1 MVNVKHKK
9 ICIVVSSLGI
19 GGVERSMATLSKIL
33 SDLGYDV
40 HLVTVLNQ
48 IEYDFAGTLFNLG
61 ELKDKKDSF
70 VGKFQRFL
78 SFQAFLKAKKFD
90 LIIDSRP
97 KTNTFKE
104 LLIYRLLY
112 NNQNLVRVVHSSKL
126 DTYLYKNKWIFN
138 RIFKPVKAFVCVSNE
153 IREQVQKIYDIN
165 NVKTIYNAIDIANKV
180 FNANDIKAFE
190 FEYILY
196 YGRLDDRVKN
206 ISLLI
211 DSYSASKLKS
221 LGVKLFIMGD
231 GNDKSKLMD
240 KVKILGLED
249 LVAFIPFT
257 KNPFPYIVGSKFT
270 VLTSRYEGFPMVI
283 IESLSAGI
291 PVVSVDCSGPT
302 EVIITGYNGLLVENF
317 NKNALA
323 EAMNNFIFDES
334 LYRICKNNSKKSVEK
349 FSMQKISEDWERLI
363 QEIA

>member
-19 GGVERSMATLSKIL
+19 GGAERSTATLSKML
-33 SDLGYDV
+33 SNLGHEV
-40 HLVTVLNQ
+40 HVATVLNQ

-61 ELKDKKDSF
+61 ELKDKNDTIL
-70 VGKFQRFL
+70 GKFQRLLLFK
-78 SFQAFLKAKKFD
+78 SFIKRNNFD

-97 KTNTFKE
+97 KNNAIREFF
-104 LLIYRLLY
+104 IYQWLY
-112 NNQNLVRVVHSSKL
+112 KKQNLVRIVHSSKL
-126 DTYLYKNKWIFN
+126 DTYLYRNKWIFN

-153 IREQVQKIYDIN
+153 IREQVQRIYKIN
-165 NVKTIYNAIDIANKV
+165 NVKTIYNAIDIANKELDV
-180 FNANDIKAFE
+180 DDIKAIE
-190 FEYILY
+190 FDYILY

-206 ISLLI
+206 ISLLL
-211 DSYSASKLKS
+211 DSYKASKLK
-221 LGVKLFIMGD
+221 LHGVKLLILGD

-240 KVKILGLED
+240 KAKILGLD
-249 LVAFIPFT
+249 DFVVFFPFT
-257 KNPFPYIVGSKFT
+257 KNPFPFIVGSKFT
-270 VLTSRYEGFPMVI
+270 VLTSRYEGFPMVV
-283 IESLSAGI
+283 IESLSEGI
-291 PVVSVDCSGPT
+291 PVISVDCPGPT
-302 EVIITGYNGLLVENF
+302 EVIKTGHNGLLVENF

-349 FSMQKISEDWERLI
+349 FSMEKISEDWERLI